1 MSLRKRSGPRRA
13 GPDGRNRG
21 DVGYGRPP
29 REHQFKPGQSGNK
42 KGRPKGS
49 KNESTIINKLLNRTI
64 DIRENGRLRKITVLE
79 GILTR
84 FADDALKG
92 KDKSA
97 AFLLNRQQLLET
109 SSEQPASDVLDMD
122 DRKVL
127 EFYAQ
132 QLYAQFKKQG
142 DSE

>member
-1 MSLRKRSGPRRA
+1 MSRRKPPPGKRA
-13 GPDGRNRG
+13 

-42 KGRPKGS
+42 GGRRKGS
-49 KNESTIINKLLNRTI
+49 KNEATIINELLNRKI
-64 DIRENGRLRKITVLE
+64 DIRENGRVRKISVLE

-97 AFLLNRQQLLET
+97 AFLFNRKQQLES
-109 SSEQPASDVLDMD
+109 SSEQPANDVLDMD

-127 EFYAQ
+127 EFYAR
-132 QLYAQFKKQG
+132 QLEEQLKKQG
-142 DSE
+142 ESE

>member
-1 MSLRKRSGPRRA
+1 MSRRKPPRRA
-13 GPDGRNRG
+13 GAPRNQD

-29 REHQFKPGQSGNK
+29 PEHQFKPGQSGNK

-49 KNESTIINKLLNRTI
+49 KNEATIINELLNRRI

-79 GILTR
+79 GILTK

-92 KDKSA
+92 KDRSA
-97 AFLLNRQQLLET
+97 AFLLNRKQLVE
-109 SSEQPASDVLDMD
+109 SIEQPATPLLDMD

-127 EFYAQ
+127 ESYAER
-132 QLYAQFKKQG
+132 LYQQFKRQG
-142 DSE
+142 ESE